1 MSRTLLIIAAL
12 SGFFAVTL
20 GAFGAHALKSVLSE
34 DMRAVW
40 NTGVTYQMTHT
51 LALLLFWGLGQTT
64 ALSRQWLT
72 RASWSLVVGIGL
84 FSGSLYLLCLTEQRW
99 LGAIT
104 PLGGTAFLAG
114 WLALLKATLMIPG
127 EKDKT

>member
-12 SGFFAVTL
+12 SGFFAVAL
-20 GAFGAHALKSVLSE
+20 GAFGAHALKTVLSE

-64 ALSRQWLT
+64 ALAPVAHPRELEPGRRDRSVQRQP
-72 RASWSLVVGIGL
+72 VFGYV
-84 FSGSLYLLCLTEQRW
+84 
-99 LGAIT
+99 
-104 PLGGTAFLAG
+104 
-114 WLALLKATLMIPG
+114 
-127 EKDKT
+127 